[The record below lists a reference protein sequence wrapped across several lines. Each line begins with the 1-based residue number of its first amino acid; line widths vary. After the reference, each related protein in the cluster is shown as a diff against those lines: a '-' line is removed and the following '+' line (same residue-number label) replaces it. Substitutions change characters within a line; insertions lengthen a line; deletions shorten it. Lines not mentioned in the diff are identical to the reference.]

1 MELSGET
8 GRGPV
13 AQLAEAQVLKTC
25 KYGFESRLAHSCRRG
40 IGGRFRISEAMMSE
54 TPHSPS
60 DLHERVAQVINGI
73 RPYIQG
79 DGGDI
84 ELVGVEE
91 DGTVKVRLTGACSG
105 CPHATMT
112 LKRGVER
119 ALREHVP
126 EIREVIHV

>member
-1 MELSGET
+1 
-8 GRGPV
+8 
-13 AQLAEAQVLKTC
+13 
-25 KYGFESRLAHSCRRG
+25 
-40 IGGRFRISEAMMSE
+40 MSDAPQGQ
-54 TPHSPS
+54 T

-84 ELVGVEE
+84 DLVGVEN

-105 CPHATMT
+105 CPHAAMT
-112 LKRGVER
+112 LKMGVER
-119 ALREHVP
+119 ALRQHVP